1 MTGFDRAQAHYES
14 QLPPYLEAEELDD
27 DPDVL
32 GRCDRCGLLCCGCDE
47 EGE

>member
-14 QLPPYLEAEELDD
+14 QLPLYLEAEELDD

-32 GRCDRCGLLCCGCDE
+32 DE
-47 EGE
+47 LDDMSGEG

>member
-32 GRCDRCGLLCCGCDE
+32 DDWVELDDMSG
-47 EGE
+47 EG